1 FGKPA
6 VAGLPGRQSVVE
18 RQVAAELILN
28 EEPIQHDLDRHAR
41 ASYRTYVRYA
51 RPPPLPSPKGG
62 GVIRHGA
69 KYQRQPVGPGQSRSL
84 KYLKPSATEK
94 LWPVAIS
101 AARSRIVC
109 SSSGQSPTWLL
120 CSRRASILRSIVS
133 LMSTQASGSF
143 EPER

>member
-1 FGKPA
+1 MPEHLIEHMFDMQDPHPA
-6 VAGLPGRQSVVE
+6 LPQKGEGNQ
-18 RQVAAELILN
+18 
-28 EEPIQHDLDRHAR
+28 AR
-41 ASYRTYVRYA
+41 GEVRSA
-51 RPPPLPSPKGG
+51 W
-62 GVIRHGA
+62 
-69 KYQRQPVGPGQSRSL
+69 PVGPGQSRSL